1 MVAIKHLSISRHL
14 AHSGHQHSTVGLVCT
29 LLLAM
34 SLLPISCLAG
44 SAKHSPE
51 VNAGPSPEKIDPDTL
66 KRTVADYSRW
76 IDELEASGRV
86 SGLST
91 AIVSGNK
98 VLLEKSIGLA
108 DVRTGEPVKPETV
121 FRIASLSKAFSSALA
136 ALLVR
141 DGLVD
146 WNTRLADVLT
156 YFKLRSNRATE
167 HMTLRDILSHRTGL
181 PHNTFDHKLE
191 DDVPYQELVRDL
203 DKVRLTCAV
212 GECYSYQNV
221 AFSMFGD
228 LVYAVTGDFF
238 NHQVEKRLFQPLHM
252 KTATYGRLALE
263 DSKSWA
269 RPHLREHGHFVT
281 LVPKPNYY
289 WVSPAAG
296 VNASIRDLEKWLS
309 AQMSEDPEVLPYDVL
324 AELHEPV
331 VNTPGQ
337 TRFSRWRRVRLRRAG
352 YALGWRV
359 LDYAGHT
366 LVFHAGAVEG
376 YRAMIGF
383 LPEYRLGV
391 VMLWN
396 CNCKAPAGL
405 MPMFLDSVLGL
416 PAVNWARLKPRPQG

>member
-1 MVAIKHLSISRHL
+1 MLL
-14 AHSGHQHSTVGLVCT
+14 CLTVS
-29 LLLAM
+29 A
-34 SLLPISCLAG
+34 PCLASG
-44 SAKHSPE
+44 KRAS
-51 VNAGPSPEKIDPDTL
+51 GPAPGGPAHHIDPATL
-66 KRTVADYSRW
+66 NKAVASYARW
-76 IDELEASGRV
+76 VDELEASGRV
-86 SGLST
+86 SGFST
-91 AIVSGNK
+91 AIVSGRK

-108 DVRTGEPVKPETV
+108 DVRTGEPVKPTTV

-141 DGLVD
+141 DGRVQ
-146 WNTRLADVLT
+146 WTTRVADVLT
-156 YFKLRSNRATE
+156 YFRLRSDRATSRV
-167 HMTLRDILSHRTGL
+167 TLRDILSHRTGL

-191 DDVPYQELVRDL
+191 DNVSYQELVREL
-203 DKVRLTCAV
+203 DQVPLTCEV
-212 GECYSYQNV
+212 GECYTYQNV

-238 NHQVEKRLFQPLHM
+238 NHQVEKRLFQPLGM
-252 KTATYGRLALE
+252 ETATYGRAALE
-263 DSKSWA
+263 DSASWA
-269 RPHLREHGHFVT
+269 RPHVREYGHYVT

-296 VNASIRDLEKWLS
+296 VNASIRDLEKWLA
-309 AQMSEDPEVLPYDVL
+309 AQMGEDPAVLPPDTL
-324 AELHEPV
+324 KELHEPL

-337 TRFSRWRRVRLRRAG
+337 TRFTRWRRVRVRHAG

-383 LPEYRLGV
+383 LPEYRIGL

-396 CNCKAPAGL
+396 CNCRAPSGL
-405 MPMFLDSVLGL
+405 MPMFFDRVLDL
-416 PAVNWARLKPRPQG
+416 PSTNWAKLQPGRG

>member
-1 MVAIKHLSISRHL
+1 MLL
-14 AHSGHQHSTVGLVCT
+14 CLTVS
-29 LLLAM
+29 A
-34 SLLPISCLAG
+34 PCLASG
-44 SAKHSPE
+44 KRAS
-51 VNAGPSPEKIDPDTL
+51 GPAPGGPAHHIDPATL
-66 KRTVADYSRW
+66 NKAVASYARW
-76 IDELEASGRV
+76 VDELEASGRV
-86 SGLST
+86 SGFST
-91 AIVSGNK
+91 AIVSGRK

-108 DVRTGEPVKPETV
+108 DVRTGEPVKPTTV

-141 DGLVD
+141 DGRVQ
-146 WNTRLADVLT
+146 WTTRVADVLT
-156 YFKLRSNRATE
+156 YFRLRSDRATSRV
-167 HMTLRDILSHRTGL
+167 TLRDILSHRTGL

-191 DDVPYQELVRDL
+191 DNVSYQELVREL
-203 DKVRLTCAV
+203 DQVPLTCEV
-212 GECYSYQNV
+212 GECYTYQNV

-238 NHQVEKRLFQPLHM
+238 NHQVEKRLFQPLGM
-252 KTATYGRLALE
+252 ETATYGRAALE
-263 DSKSWA
+263 DSASWA
-269 RPHLREHGHFVT
+269 RPHVREYGHYVT

-296 VNASIRDLEKWLS
+296 VNASIRDLEKWLA
-309 AQMSEDPEVLPYDVL
+309 AQMGEDPEVLPPDTL
-324 AELHEPV
+324 KELHEPL

-337 TRFSRWRRVRLRRAG
+337 TRFTRWRRVRVRHAG

-383 LPEYRLGV
+383 LPEYRIGL

-396 CNCKAPAGL
+396 CNCRAPSGL
-405 MPMFLDSVLGL
+405 MPMFFDRVLDL
-416 PAVNWARLKPRPQG
+416 PSTNWAKLQPGRG

>member
-1 MVAIKHLSISRHL
+1 M
-14 AHSGHQHSTVGLVCT
+14 LVPH
-29 LLLAM
+29 A
-34 SLLPISCLAG
+34 CLATA
-44 SAKHSPE
+44 AKQAQKAESRT
-51 VNAGPSPEKIDPDTL
+51 AAKQIDPDTL
-66 KRTVADYSRW
+66 NKAVADYSRW
-76 IDELEASGRV
+76 IDALEASGKV

-91 AIVSGNK
+91 AIVSGKK

-108 DVRTGEPVKPETV
+108 DTRTGEPVKPTTV
-121 FRIASLSKAFSSALA
+121 FRVASLSKAFASALA
-136 ALLVR
+136 ALLVQ
-141 DGLVD
+141 DGMVD
-146 WNTRLADVLT
+146 WDTRLVDVLT
-156 YFKLRSNRATE
+156 YFKLRSSRATE

-191 DDVPYQELVRDL
+191 RDVPYRELVREL

-212 GECYSYQNV
+212 GDCYSYQNV

-252 KTATYGRLALE
+252 KTATYGREALE
-263 DSKSWA
+263 DSDSWA
-269 RPHLREHGHFVT
+269 RPHVREYGHYVT

-309 AQMSEDPEVLPYDVL
+309 AQMGEYPKILDQDVL
-324 AELHEPV
+324 GELHDPL

-337 TRFSRWRRVRLRRAG
+337 TRFSRWRRVRLRHAG

-383 LPEYRLGV
+383 LPEYRVGIVL
-391 VMLWN
+391 LWN
-396 CNCKAPAGL
+396 CNCRAPAGL
-405 MPMFLDSVLGL
+405 MPMFLDRVLQL
-416 PAVNWARLKPRPQG
+416 PAVNWARLHPAKKR

>member
-1 MVAIKHLSISRHL
+1 MLCALGVLL
-14 AHSGHQHSTVGLVCT
+14 CLTVS
-29 LLLAM
+29 A
-34 SLLPISCLAG
+34 PCLASG
-44 SAKHSPE
+44 KRAS
-51 VNAGPSPEKIDPDTL
+51 GPAPGGPAHHIDPATL
-66 KRTVADYSRW
+66 NKAVASYARW
-76 IDELEASGRV
+76 VDELEASGRV
-86 SGLST
+86 SGFST
-91 AIVSGNK
+91 AIVSGRK

-108 DVRTGEPVKPETV
+108 DVRTGEPVKPTTV

-141 DGLVD
+141 DGRVQ
-146 WNTRLADVLT
+146 WTTRVADVLT
-156 YFKLRSNRATE
+156 YFRLRSDRATSRV
-167 HMTLRDILSHRTGL
+167 TLRDILSHRTGL

-191 DDVPYQELVRDL
+191 DNVSYQELVREL
-203 DKVRLTCAV
+203 DQVPLTCEV
-212 GECYSYQNV
+212 GECYTYQNV

-238 NHQVEKRLFQPLHM
+238 NHQVEKRLFQPLGM
-252 KTATYGRLALE
+252 ETATYGRAALE
-263 DSKSWA
+263 DSASWA
-269 RPHLREHGHFVT
+269 RPHVREYGHYVT

-296 VNASIRDLEKWLS
+296 VNASIRDLEKWLA
-309 AQMSEDPEVLPYDVL
+309 AQMGEDPEVLPPDTL
-324 AELHEPV
+324 KELHEPL

-337 TRFSRWRRVRLRRAG
+337 TRFTRWRRVRVRHAG

-383 LPEYRLGV
+383 LPEYRIGL

-396 CNCKAPAGL
+396 CNCRAPSGL
-405 MPMFLDSVLGL
+405 MPMFFDRVLDL
-416 PAVNWARLKPRPQG
+416 PSTNWAKLQPGRG